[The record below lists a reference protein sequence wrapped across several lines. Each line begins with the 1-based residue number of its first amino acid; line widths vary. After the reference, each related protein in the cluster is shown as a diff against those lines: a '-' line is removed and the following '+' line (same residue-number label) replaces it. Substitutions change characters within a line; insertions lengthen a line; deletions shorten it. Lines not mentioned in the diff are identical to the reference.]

1 MIQISQKV
9 SISDIEVEV
18 TAIRS
23 GGPGGQHV
31 NKVATAIC
39 LKFNIQASSL
49 PDFYKH
55 RLLIK
60 KERRITKEGVIIIKS
75 QAFRTQHQNK
85 AAAFEK
91 LVALIKS
98 VTYIPK
104 SRKPT
109 KPSRAAKTKRLESK
123 KHKGTQKKLRQKKGL
138 FD

>member
-9 SISDIEVEV
+9 AIFDNEVEV

-31 NKVATAIC
+31 NKVATAIW
-39 LKFNIQASSL
+39 LRFDIQASSL

-55 RLLIK
+55 RLLK
-60 KERRITKEGVIIIKS
+60 KKDRRITKEGVIIIKS
-75 QAFRTQHQNK
+75 QTYRTQHQNK
-85 AAAFEK
+85 VSAFEN
-91 LVALIKS
+91 LVILIKS

-104 SRKPT
+104 NRKPT
-109 KPSRAAKTKRLESK
+109 KPSRAAKLKRLESK
-123 KHKGTQKKLRQKKGL
+123 KQKGTQKKLRQKKGL

>member
-9 SISDIEVEV
+9 AIFDNEVEV

-31 NKVATAIC
+31 NKVATAIW
-39 LKFNIQASSL
+39 LRFDIQASSL

-55 RLLIK
+55 RLLK
-60 KERRITKEGVIIIKS
+60 KKDRRITKEGVIIIKS
-75 QAFRTQHQNK
+75 QTYRTQHQNK
-85 AAAFEK
+85 VSAFEN
-91 LVALIKS
+91 LVILIKS

-104 SRKPT
+104 IRKPT
-109 KPSRAAKTKRLESK
+109 KPSRAAKLKRLESK
-123 KHKGTQKKLRQKKGL
+123 KQKGTQKKLRQKKGL